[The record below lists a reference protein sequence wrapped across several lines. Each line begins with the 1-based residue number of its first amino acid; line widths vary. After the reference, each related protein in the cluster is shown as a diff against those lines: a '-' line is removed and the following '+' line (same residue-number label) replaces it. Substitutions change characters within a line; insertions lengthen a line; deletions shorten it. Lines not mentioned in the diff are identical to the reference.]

1 MAKQTS
7 PTPDAPSSAGTSPAT
22 RSSATGSSATTSS
35 SDRASSA
42 RSSANGTA
50 SSAKSSPNGKISSDK
65 GATSSTAAAA
75 LSPDQIEA
83 QIEKTRAH
91 LASTIDELAV
101 RAQPREIVRRQKESA
116 RAKLIDATHTPE
128 GDLRVERLGAIA
140 AAGVAVVVLLA
151 VLHRRHHDG

>member
-7 PTPDAPSSAGTSPAT
+7 PTPDAPSPASTSPAP
-22 RSSATGSSATTSS
+22 SSSATTSS

-42 RSSANGTA
+42 RRSANGTTA
-50 SSAKSSPNGKISSDK
+50 SAKSSPNGKASPDK
-65 GATSSTAAAA
+65 GATSRTAAAA

>member
-7 PTPDAPSSAGTSPAT
+7 PTPDAPSPASTSPAT
-22 RSSATGSSATTSS
+22 SSSATTSS

-42 RSSANGTA
+42 RRSANGTT
-50 SSAKSSPNGKISSDK
+50 SSAKSSPNGKTSSGK
-65 GATSSTAAAA
+65 GATSSTAAVS

-101 RAQPREIVRRQKESA
+101 RAQPGEILRRQKESA
-116 RAKLIDATHTPE
+116 RAKLVEATHTPE

>member
-7 PTPDAPSSAGTSPAT
+7 PTPDAPSPASTSPAT
-22 RSSATGSSATTSS
+22 SSSATTSS

-42 RSSANGTA
+42 RRSANGTT
-50 SSAKSSPNGKISSDK
+50 SSAKSSPNGKASPDK
-65 GATSSTAAAA
+65 GATSSTAAVV

-101 RAQPREIVRRQKESA
+101 RAQPGEILRRQKESA
-116 RAKLIDATHTPE
+116 RAKLVEATHTPE

>member
-7 PTPDAPSSAGTSPAT
+7 PTPDAPSPARTSPAT
-22 RSSATGSSATTSS
+22 SSSASTSS
-35 SDRASSA
+35 GDRASSA
-42 RSSANGTA
+42 RSSANRTA

>member
-7 PTPDAPSSAGTSPAT
+7 PTPDAPSPASTSPAT
-22 RSSATGSSATTSS
+22 SSSATTSS

-42 RSSANGTA
+42 RRSANGTT
-50 SSAKSSPNGKISSDK
+50 SSAKSSPNGKASPDK
-65 GATSSTAAAA
+65 GATSSTAAVV

>member
-50 SSAKSSPNGKISSDK
+50 SSAKSSPNGKASPDK
-65 GATSSTAAAA
+65 GSTSSTAAAA

>member
-75 LSPDQIEA
+75 LSPDQLEA

-101 RAQPREIVRRQKESA
+101 RAQPREIARRQAESA
-116 RAKLIDATHTPE
+116 KSKFDEATHTPE
-128 GDLRVERLGAIA
+128 GDLRVERVGAVA
-140 AAGVAVVVLLA
+140 AVSA
-151 VLHRRHHDG
+151 